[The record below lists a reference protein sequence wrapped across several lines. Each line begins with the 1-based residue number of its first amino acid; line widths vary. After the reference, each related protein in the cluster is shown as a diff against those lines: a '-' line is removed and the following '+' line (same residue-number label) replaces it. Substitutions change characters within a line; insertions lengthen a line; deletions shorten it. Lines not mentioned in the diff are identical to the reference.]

1 MWIVSQSKDLIINA
15 DTMQGV
21 THIDCTITAWH
32 GDKIHNTL
40 GLYTTEEKAKNVM
53 KQLIEW
59 KQGFIR
65 FNGDRSEEP
74 VFIMPQDNEVVI

>member
-1 MWIVSQSKDLIINA
+1 MWIVSQDGTFILNA
-15 DTMQGV
+15 DTMQG
-21 THIDCTITAWH
+21 ISRAANTIRIWH
-32 GDKIHNTL
+32 DGKVNNSL
-40 GLYTTEEKAKNVM
+40 GIYSTEEKAKNVM

-74 VFIMPQDNEVVI
+74 VFIMPQDEVII